1 MVELSLRLSETVLP
15 VASTNVLMGSNNERA

>member
-1 MVELSLRLSETVLP
+1 MVELSLRLSETVLA